1 MATDFYPNLLIISA
15 KNCTTENVRVYKS
28 RNSCSFI
35 SENNEVTAFWK
46 DGGKRPF
53 KITLW

>member
-1 MATDFYPNLLIISA
+1 MATGFYPNLFNISA

-35 SENNEVTAFWK
+35 SENNEVKGFGK
-46 DGGKRPF
+46 DGGKKTF
-53 KITLW
+53 